1 MADTLYTIN
10 SGFYNA
16 VDNDRTYDADDM
28 SKPYHRI
35 VANGVFATPQGTP
48 STDFQVLA
56 GDGMQITVKAG
67 EAILGDKWVQ
77 SPADQVITVQSNPNY
92 YLRVDSIVLRVDKRL
107 SGRKASIVYRT
118 GVPSQT
124 PDASAPSI
132 NLYADVPEFRLANI
146 YVYTNVDTITQAE
159 ISDTRGSAECPWVT
173 SVVDQP
179 DTSTL
184 WNRYDAAFSAK
195 LNAMGV
201 SFDAYLARVEQAWD
215 QFFDDLTQELTLAT
229 NIMTLT
235 SSFTTSGTTTT
246 IPINIAS
253 YDPSTDVLT
262 VFINGLNAQGM
273 YTVSGGDIILA
284 NAVPNGTKVNFL
296 VFKGI
301 ITADMSTVPQMIQRI
316 EDIVTAAISDSGW
329 EELTLQ
335 NGTPYKAV
343 TTPVF
348 RRVGNVVYIEGSI
361 KGVTTANTVIGLLPV
376 SLQPTKEHLYAS
388 IPYDPSDGTA
398 GDPVMLY
405 INTSGQLVLI
415 AGSADADYKLP
426 LSTSF
431 ILG

>member
-67 EAILGDKWVQ
+67 EALLGDKWVQ

-246 IPINIAS
+246 IP
-253 YDPSTDVLT
+253 TKL
-262 VFINGLNAQGM
+262 
-273 YTVSGGDIILA
+273 II
-284 NAVPNGTKVNFL
+284 
-296 VFKGI
+296 
-301 ITADMSTVPQMIQRI
+301 R
-316 EDIVTAAISDSGW
+316 
-329 EELTLQ
+329 
-335 NGTPYKAV
+335 
-343 TTPVF
+343 
-348 RRVGNVVYIEGSI
+348 
-361 KGVTTANTVIGLLPV
+361 
-376 SLQPTKEHLYAS
+376 
-388 IPYDPSDGTA
+388 
-398 GDPVMLY
+398 
-405 INTSGQLVLI
+405 
-415 AGSADADYKLP
+415 
-426 LSTSF
+426 
-431 ILG
+431 